1 MSDPKDTLLD
11 LQAYCST
18 DPRRAKQLGVPWSDG
33 SYSYACDGRMLLR
46 VPRRSEIAER
56 DTAPG
61 VAHLVAGTSGEE
73 HFPLPLQPLPA
84 FRPCGACRPLKDSEG
99 NGACAECD
107 GTGTVPMV
115 VPVVVGPQY
124 ISNLYLARLHAL
136 PGARLANHPSD
147 KNGPLHFHFDG
158 GDGVVMPIKKD

>member
-84 FRPCGACRPLKDSEG
+84 
-99 NGACAECD
+99 ACAECD
-107 GTGTVPMV
+107 GTGLVPMV
-115 VPVVVGPQY
+115 VPVGFGPQY